1 LKFEIKDANSQGVVV
16 YMSEPTPDFS
26 HPDIVQARAN
36 AYALLLQWRKE
47 RATHSDEADQEQHVN
62 PSTNL
67 RNSDSEVYC
76 PEIEESPTPAGSE
89 QG

>member
-1 LKFEIKDANSQGVVV
+1 MKKNFL
-16 YMSEPTPDFS
+16 DFS

-47 RATHSDEADQEQHVN
+47 REAQAEHILSDQPVN

-76 PEIEESPTPAGSE
+76 SETEESPTPTGSE
-89 QG
+89 